1 MDEVNNNEES
11 LISDVTLNSSFFIN
25 NEGNVVAATQ
35 TSQTLPAPVPCERR
49 HLIPEKAPASKISAI
64 WNYFGVYP
72 KCPNNE
78 MVNITRSKYAVCFAC
93 YNKYCCDTTLLNAS
107 CWEISIEMSKIDFT

>member
-49 HLIPEKAPASKISAI
+49 HLIHKVVEATLPSIMKL
-64 WNYFGVYP
+64 
-72 KCPNNE
+72 
-78 MVNITRSKYAVCFAC
+78 KYHHSLRA
-93 YNKYCCDTTLLNAS
+93 
-107 CWEISIEMSKIDFT
+107 